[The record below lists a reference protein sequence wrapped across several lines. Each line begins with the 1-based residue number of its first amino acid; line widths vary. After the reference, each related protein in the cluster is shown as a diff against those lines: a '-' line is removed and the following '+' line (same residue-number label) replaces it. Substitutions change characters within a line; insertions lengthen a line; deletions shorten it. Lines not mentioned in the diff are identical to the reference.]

1 MPIICDFGLDNHNIV
16 HSNKT
21 TLNYITCKLLR
32 KHTKQM
38 EGSYVS
44 GGVAV
49 TKFQRGLARPAR
61 PSVCM
66 QQDSG
71 TDKELMASSFN
82 PDTVNSR
89 HCTCD

>member
-1 MPIICDFGLDNHNIV
+1 MIKTYSKKKLGLAIPIMCDFGLDNHTIV

-21 TLNYITCKLLR
+21 TPNHITCKLLR

-49 TKFQRGLARPAR
+49 
-61 PSVCM
+61 
-66 QQDSG
+66 
-71 TDKELMASSFN
+71 ASSKAVLQVPLACPFACN
-82 PDTVNSR
+82 RRAVR
-89 HCTCD
+89 